1 MSTTGSLFELVNR
14 LAVRSV
20 GRRPRWAVQDAT
32 TGPPTSA
39 SSGVNI
45 SNAVKTS
52 IQIALREDV
61 HRKTTRLSKNY
72 DDFTAAIVTVTID
85 GNAVATSLDG
95 LTGIDEIQEIVDEIN
110 GDGTVSGIVT
120 ASVEDENT
128 VLIQGDG
135 EDSYTIAVTDD
146 ETADRFVIIHEDADS
161 ADLETYVRQAGTA
174 DRPLNW
180 TRKTELDLAN
190 LDEGGESKTFDTAG
204 LSRIYYR
211 VADVTPAGA
220 SVKVSIGPAGSE

>member
-14 LAVRSV
+14 LAVRAV

-52 IQIALREDV
+52 VQIALREDV
-61 HRKTTRLSKNY
+61 HRKTTKIEA
-72 DDFTAAIVTVTID
+72 TADPGGGATEYQITID
-85 GNAVATSLDG
+85 GNVWSEPANATGNDLLVFLAGELNADAAISA
-95 LTGIDEIQEIVDEIN
+95 
-110 GDGTVSGIVT
+110 IVT
-120 ASVEDENT
+120 AAVDDGQL
-128 VLIQGDG
+128 VLRGDG
-135 EDSYTIAVTDD
+135 EDSYTVAVSILNGDGTI
-146 ETADRFVIIHEDADS
+146 EITHEDADS
-161 ADLETYVRQAGTA
+161 ADLEAYVRQAGTA
-174 DRPLNW
+174 DRPSNW
-180 TRKTELDLAN
+180 TRRSDLDFTA

-211 VADVTPAGA
+211 VTDVTPSGA
-220 SVKVSIGPAGSE
+220 SVKASIGPAGLE